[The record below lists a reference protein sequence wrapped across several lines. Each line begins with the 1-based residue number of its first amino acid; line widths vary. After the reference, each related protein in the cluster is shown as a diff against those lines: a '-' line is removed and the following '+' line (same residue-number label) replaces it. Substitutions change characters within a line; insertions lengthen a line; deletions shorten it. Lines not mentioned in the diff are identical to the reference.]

1 MFYTLKGKCGK
12 ARVMLLPMQGGCYRI
27 TNNDLAICNSIAPLK
42 VCAMRQEGLSEE

>member
-12 ARVMLLPMQGGCYRI
+12 ARVMLLPMQGYKRGVYSARTI
-27 TNNDLAICNSIAPLK
+27 SNILVSLK